1 MRLRHATL
9 PLFPPPSAISNPTYR
24 RELIRGLDN
33 PTDGTVSWYI
43 CDMHRYVGVSP
54 DDELYFRELQD
65 HYERVASFKRDI
77 DASLAAQL
85 SEPSEAG
92 PAEEF
97 EEDKWWDV
105 PP

>member
-9 PLFPPPSAISNPTYR
+9 PLFPSPSTISSPTYR

-43 CDMHRYVGVSP
+43 CDMHRYVCGSP
-54 DDELYFRELQD
+54 SDETWFRELQD
-65 HYERVASFKRDI
+65 HYEHVAQMKRDV

-85 SEPSEAG
+85 SESSEAG
-92 PAEEF
+92 PADAF
-97 EEDKWWDV
+97 EADPSTK
-105 PP
+105 